1 MEMGPIEWNPY
12 SWKSKPILQ
21 QPEYEDMEQLRR
33 SLEHLSR
40 LPPLVHDGE
49 IVRLR
54 GLLAEVAEGKRF
66 LLQGGD
72 CAELFDYCQTRLIEN
87 KLKILIQMSLIF
99 IWGARKPVVR
109 IGRMAG
115 QYAKP
120 RSKAT
125 EILDNGDEVIAYR
138 GDNVN
143 GFDVNDRKPDPER
156 LIKAYFHSAATLN
169 YVRALIEGGLSN
181 LHHANHWV
189 LDHVRSSDMREQ
201 YELTVKHMLDSL
213 DFIHTIGQDSGE
225 EIKSANIFSSH
236 EGLLLDYETALT
248 HHIHGSWYDQSAHF
262 LWIGDRTRHIDGAHV
277 EFFRGV
283 ENPIGVKI
291 GPSSHAEELIRLLN
305 VLNPRKEPG
314 KVTLITRYGAGKV
327 RDLLPKHINAV
338 KDAGFHG
345 VVVWCCDPMH
355 GNTEISR
362 RNRKTRLFSKI
373 LEELTATFSTL
384 QEHGAHLGGVHFEL
398 TGESGVTECIGGTME
413 LTDTDLE
420 ENYQTHCDPRLN
432 YEQSLDVAFVLA
444 QLFERER
451 LNKSPT

>member
-1 MEMGPIEWNPY
+1 MGPIEWNPY
-12 SWKSKPILQ
+12 SWKSKPIMQ
-21 QPEYEDMEQLRR
+21 QPEYEDREQLRR

-87 KLKILIQMSLIF
+87 KLKIIIQMSLIF

-125 EILDNGDEVIAYR
+125 EILDNGDEVMAYR

-156 LIKAYFHSAATLN
+156 LIRAYFHSAATLN
-169 YVRALIEGGLSN
+169 YVRALIDGGFSN

-189 LDHVRSSDMREQ
+189 LDHVRSSDIREQ
-201 YELTVKHMLDSL
+201 YESTVQHMLDSL
-213 DFIHTIGQDSGE
+213 DFIRTIGQDPGE

-236 EGLLLDYETALT
+236 EGLLLDYEMALT
-248 HHIHGSWYDQSAHF
+248 RHVHGTWYDQSAHF

-277 EFFRGV
+277 EFFRGI
-283 ENPIGVKI
+283 ENPIGVKV
-291 GPSSHAEELIRLLN
+291 GPSLHAEELIELLN
-305 VLNPRKEPG
+305 ILNPLKEPG

-327 RDLLPKHINAV
+327 KDLLPKHIRAV

-345 VVVWCCDPMH
+345 IVVWCCDPMH

-373 LEELTATFSTL
+373 LEELTATFSIL
-384 QEHGAHLGGVHFEL
+384 QEHGGHLGGVHFEL
-398 TGESGVTECIGGTME
+398 SGESGVTECIGGTME

-444 QLFERER
+444 QLFEGER